1 MTQHVFSTD
10 SAARQSLRDL
20 LTLCLIPGVGPRT
33 RHQLWQRFETSSA
46 ILAASADQLREVPG
60 VGRGLS
66 SRIAAARHEIDA
78 DREIELCQRY
88 GVGIIAEADSHYPR
102 LLHEIADPPGML
114 FWRGDS
120 RPCDELAIAIV
131 GTRRATHYGIRQA
144 ERLAT
149 GLSAAGLT
157 IISGLARGID
167 AAAHRAALK
176 AQGRTIAVLGSGV
189 LNVYPPEHAALAEEI
204 RKQGAVISELP
215 LFRKP
220 MSGTFPM
227 RNRLIT
233 GLSLGVLV
241 VEAGERSGALISAS
255 HAADQGREVFAVPG
269 PADSRTSRGC
279 HQLIRDGAKLVE
291 SVEDVLDELG
301 PLVDSM
307 PRPDGGVLRHPAELK
322 LNDQERQVLDAIQT
336 EPTEIDLI
344 ANVTDL
350 PIHRVLATIS
360 VLEIRHLIHRIS
372 GNTVVRL

>member
-1 MTQHVFSTD
+1 MTQHAFSTD
-10 SAARQSLRDL
+10 SAERQALRDL

-33 RHQLWQRFETSSA
+33 RHELLQRFETTSA
-46 ILAASADQLREVPG
+46 ILSAPADELRQVPG
-60 VGRGLS
+60 VGRELS
-66 SRIAAARHEIDA
+66 SRIAAARYEIDA
-78 DREIELCQRY
+78 DREIQLCQRH

-102 LLHEIADPPGML
+102 LLHEIAAPPGML
-114 FWRGDS
+114 FWHGDS
-120 RPCDELAIAIV
+120 RPCDELAMAIV

-144 ERLAT
+144 ERLAM

-157 IISGLARGID
+157 IVSGLARGID

-189 LNVYPPEHAALAEEI
+189 LNVYPPEHTALAEEI
-204 RKQGAVISELP
+204 RNHGAVISELP
-215 LFRKP
+215 PLRKP

-233 GLSLGVLV
+233 GLCLGVLV
-241 VEAGERSGALISAS
+241 VEAGQRSGALISAS
-255 HAADQGREVFAVPG
+255 HAAEQGREVFAVPG

-291 SVEDVLDELG
+291 SVDDVLDELG
-301 PLVDSM
+301 PLADSL

-322 LNDQERQVLDAIQT
+322 LNDQERQILDAIRT

-344 ANVTDL
+344 ANVTDI

-360 VLEIRHLIHRIS
+360 VLEIRHLIHRVS